1 MMAALCAVV
10 WSKRPCGS
18 VGLLEVEPHTFCL
31 ILLNRVSRQYYSA
44 LLEVC
49 VVSLNLMCLR
59 GLGHVKGRLQ
69 RCMGEIQGILVA
81 LGFSH
86 HLRCVSG
93 GKYNK
98 GGLSLHQDVHVSV
111 QGIRGEK
118 CGIQLLL
125 RIHVHPSG
133 QQGRAG
139 GAQRGGFPGVA
150 KIFPDLWQRSWGS

>member
-18 VGLLEVEPHTFCL
+18 VGLLEVEPHTFWL

-69 RCMGEIQGILVA
+69 EP
-81 LGFSH
+81 
-86 HLRCVSG
+86 
-93 GKYNK
+93 
-98 GGLSLHQDVHVSV
+98 GLKFA
-111 QGIRGEK
+111 RFAKEK
-118 CGIQLLL
+118 
-125 RIHVHPSG
+125 
-133 QQGRAG
+133 
-139 GAQRGGFPGVA
+139 
-150 KIFPDLWQRSWGS
+150 